1 MPKLIFIGALAA
13 GMLVSAVLIGVLRKN
28 VDEETDQ
35 VRISQ
40 PEAAVNMTAM
50 TENEALVSEQS
61 EVVL

>member
-1 MPKLIFIGALAA
+1 
-13 GMLVSAVLIGVLRKN
+13 MLVSAVLIGVLRKN